1 MQVAVPLHT
10 LKTGK
15 LRHRG
20 AWIAATI
27 LLQSLVLGVGG
38 YTLFQTTKYGL
49 ESGVSEGLSAE
60 NVRLAEN
67 FLQLVR
73 RHASEPFAYGSIAW
87 EAVQREAER
96 AALPAGCQLMVLDE
110 FNRVLCHSEL
120 EQTPALRRLDLT
132 WQQVRDASDGSIQT
146 IALLEPLGQAI
157 AMRDAVSDQTTM
169 ALVADDRAKVKVLV
183 HREAAGAQLASA
195 SVTGDALVWAA
206 GCGVLLV
213 GLTRLGS
220 IALVRRYD
228 SAVERLNAQLEHE
241 VDRRTRQGLTI
252 RNGLVFGLAKLAE
265 ERDNDTGRHLERI
278 CQYSALLASE
288 LRSKGEFG
296 EITPIW
302 IDRLRLAAS
311 MHDIGKVGIPDS
323 ILHKP
328 GPLTPT
334 ERVIMQEHARIGAET
349 IAAIRQRVGDDELL
363 NMGLQVALS
372 HHERF
377 DGAGYPHRLQGEQIP
392 LAARIVALADVYDA
406 LTTARPYKQA
416 MTHDQARAIIRE
428 QRDKQFDPRIVDA
441 FERIHREI
449 DATRHDLACE
459 DAALKPLIERRMSLV
474 AARVAA

>member
-1 MQVAVPLHT
+1 
-10 LKTGK
+10 
-15 LRHRG
+15 
-20 AWIAATI
+20 
-27 LLQSLVLGVGG
+27 
-38 YTLFQTTKYGL
+38 
-49 ESGVSEGLSAE
+49 
-60 NVRLAEN
+60 
-67 FLQLVR
+67 
-73 RHASEPFAYGSIAW
+73 
-87 EAVQREAER
+87 
-96 AALPAGCQLMVLDE
+96 
-110 FNRVLCHSEL
+110 
-120 EQTPALRRLDLT
+120 
-132 WQQVRDASDGSIQT
+132 
-146 IALLEPLGQAI
+146 
-157 AMRDAVSDQTTM
+157 
-169 ALVADDRAKVKVLV
+169 
-183 HREAAGAQLASA
+183 
-195 SVTGDALVWAA
+195 
-206 GCGVLLV
+206 
-213 GLTRLGS
+213 
-220 IALVRRYD
+220 
-228 SAVERLNAQLEHE
+228 
-241 VDRRTRQGLTI
+241 
-252 RNGLVFGLAKLAE
+252 
-265 ERDNDTGRHLERI
+265 
-278 CQYSALLASE
+278 
-288 LRSKGEFG
+288 
-296 EITPIW
+296 
-302 IDRLRLAAS
+302 